1 MKVFVSYL
9 FLSAAIVF
17 TLSCRSH
24 KPATYYPVPAEPETT
39 STAKPGE
46 KPNDMQIEISE
57 EMLNKCFK
65 ALGPIKGKEPYKVLF
80 YNDTF
85 TWVLMNPQIRLHK
98 GKADF
103 TTTVGVVAGKFAY
116 SAPCNGDVKIWY
128 DRPKNLINVK
138 INRCILEIYT
148 KIMGTKY
155 HIKDIDIADNFKDP
169 FTFEGPTATS
179 TDMEMEM
186 PDGTIRKLYMTTTD
200 CDLTVEEKKIVVPCE
215 VGFSLTPPKK

>member
-1 MKVFVSYL
+1 MKTSISYSL
-9 FLSAAIVF
+9 LVISLIF
-17 TLSCRSH
+17 TLACRSK
-24 KPATYYPVPAEPETT
+24 KPATYYTPPQNNQITETP
-39 STAKPGE
+39 KPGAV
-46 KPNDMQIEISE
+46 PNDLQIVLSE

-85 TWVLMNPQIRLHK
+85 TWILMNPQIHLHK

-103 TTTVGVVAGKFAY
+103 TTDVGVVAGKFGY
-116 SAPCNGDVKIWY
+116 KTTCIGDVNIWY

-138 INRCILEIYT
+138 ITRCILEIYT

-155 HIKDIDIADNFKDP
+155 HIKDLDIASSFTDP

-186 PDGTIRKLYMTTTD
+186 PDGSIRKLYMTTTD